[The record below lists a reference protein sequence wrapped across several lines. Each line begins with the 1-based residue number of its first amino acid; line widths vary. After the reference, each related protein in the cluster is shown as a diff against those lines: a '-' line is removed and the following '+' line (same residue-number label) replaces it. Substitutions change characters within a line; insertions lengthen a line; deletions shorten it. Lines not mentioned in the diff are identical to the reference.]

1 MPLSLL
7 RFAAALCL
15 LSLSSSTWAGSKQ
28 EIDARVRA
36 AMTDLYE
43 RAPAAREL
51 ANKASGVL
59 VFPRT
64 YKVGLGFGGKLGE
77 GALLI
82 NGAPVQYYR
91 VTAGSFGLQLGAQ
104 ARAEVL
110 MFMTSDVLEQFR
122 TSQGWEAGVDGSVAL
137 IEFGVGDSI
146 NTNSGREPI
155 VGFVYGNKGLMYDLS
170 LEGSKYWRINKE

>member
-1 MPLSLL
+1 MPLSFL
-7 RFAAALCL
+7 RLAAAVCL
-15 LSLSSSTWAGSKQ
+15 LSLSGSTWAASKQ

-77 GALLI
+77 GALLV
-82 NGAPVQYYR
+82 NGIPVQYYR

-170 LEGSKYWRINKE
+170 LEGSKYWRINRE